1 MTISEQMTEKIR
13 QMYNDGMT
21 QEAIS
26 AKLCIARSSLS
37 RILSRQRSCSQMT
50 ISTLEKAFPGAVL
63 DLSGMAASSVP
74 EMEDPQLF
82 AMVVD
87 CWQKISTEDRGAI
100 VGQILAMA
108 KTSEKNT
115 IKNRLKITF

>member
-50 ISTLEKAFPGAVL
+50 IETLEKAFPGAVL
-63 DLSGMAASSVP
+63 DLSGMAAASVP

-87 CWQKISTEDRGAI
+87 CWQKITTADRAAI
-100 VGQILAMA
+100 VGEILTMA
-108 KTSEKNT
+108 KTSEKT
-115 IKNRLKITF
+115 RSKIG